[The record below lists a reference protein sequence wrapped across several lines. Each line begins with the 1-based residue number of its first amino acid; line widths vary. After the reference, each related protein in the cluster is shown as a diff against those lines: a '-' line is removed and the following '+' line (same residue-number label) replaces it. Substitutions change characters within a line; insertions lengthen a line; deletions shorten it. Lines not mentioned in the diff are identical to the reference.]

1 MVEKSSVLRKIVKFY
16 MLIFLKYLNNLLFM
30 NIICNKEKEVI
41 GKPKPKYLQIKDEK
55 MLGFKRK
62 KGKNTKGE
70 SFMQGVMAL
79 MFSQVLIK
87 LLGLVYKWYL
97 TNREGFGD
105 EGNAIYSAGF
115 SIYALLLTL
124 SSTGV
129 PNAVARLVS
138 QHTAKGDYRGA
149 HRVFKIAFGMF
160 AIIGL
165 MGTLLLFFGAHYI
178 ANSWLAIPEAE
189 LTLVALSP
197 AIFFV
202 AIICVF
208 RGYFNGRENMKATAN
223 SQTIEQLF
231 KTIFTVVVVEIVA
244 ICSGVNT
251 NLMAAGANLATTLAT
266 VGSFFYLYL
275 YYKVRREDLA
285 KEIVSSRPYRTR
297 SIGRTVKNILSV
309 SIPMSLSSILTSI
322 NRNIDSTTVKRGLQ
336 SFLSESDALK
346 QYGILSGKVDTLVS
360 LPLSFNIAFATAL
373 VPAITTAKTKG
384 DMKTAT
390 KRVSFSLLVTMLIGL
405 PCMIGMIIFAQQ
417 ILNLL
422 FPNAPE
428 GAFIFQVS
436 SLTIIFTV
444 LEQTVNGALQGL
456 GKIMTPAIALLIGVA
471 LKFILNL
478 VLVPIPEI
486 GAAGAAFAT
495 VVCHAVAFFIGFQV
509 LRANMELELSISKFL
524 IKPVIA
530 TAMMG
535 ICSYAV
541 YFILSGIIAEKLA
554 TIMAII
560 VAIVIYGL
568 ALVILK
574 IFTKEEIFMI
584 PYGQKLYRILEKMG
598 IYKEA

>member
-1 MVEKSSVLRKIVKFY
+1 
-16 MLIFLKYLNNLLFM
+16 
-30 NIICNKEKEVI
+30 
-41 GKPKPKYLQIKDEK
+41 
-55 MLGFKRK
+55 MLGFKK
-62 KGKNTKGE
+62 KEGKKVKGE

-115 SIYALLLTL
+115 SIYALLLTI

-149 HRVFKIAFGMF
+149 HRVFKIALGTF
-160 AIIGL
+160 AVIGL
-165 MGTLLLFFGAHYI
+165 IGTLLLFFGAHYI
-178 ANSWLAIPEAE
+178 ANVWLAIPEAE

-231 KTIFTVVVVEIVA
+231 KTIFTVLVVEIVA

-266 VGSFFYLYL
+266 VGSFFYLYIF
-275 YYKVRREDLA
+275 YKMRREDLS
-285 KEIVSSRPYRTR
+285 KEIVSSKNYGTK
-297 SIGRTVKNILSV
+297 SIWKTVKSILSV
-309 SIPMSLSSILTSI
+309 SVPMSLSSILTSI

-346 QYGILSGKVDTLVS
+346 QYGILSGKVDTLTS

-405 PCMIGMIIFAQQ
+405 PCMVGMIIFAQP
-417 ILNLL
+417 ILDLL
-422 FPNAPE
+422 FPNAPD

-436 SLTIIFTV
+436 SLAIIFTV

-456 GKIMTPAIALLIGVA
+456 GKIMTPAIALLVGVT
-471 LKFILNL
+471 LKCILNL
-478 VLVPIPEI
+478 VLVPIPAI

-495 VVCHAVAFFIGFQV
+495 VVCHAVAFFIGFNV
-509 LRANMELELSISKFL
+509 LRANMKLDLNFSKF
-524 IKPVIA
+524 IAKPFLA
-530 TAMMG
+530 TLAMG
-535 ICSYAV
+535 ICSYAT
-541 YFILSGIIAEKLA
+541 YLLLTGINIGKMATIIAILV
-554 TIMAII
+554 AII
-560 VAIVIYGL
+560 IYIIS
-568 ALVILK
+568 VVVLK

-584 PYGQKLYRILEKMG
+584 PYGQKLYKILEKLG
-598 IYKEA
+598 IYKETENVVK

>member
-1 MVEKSSVLRKIVKFY
+1 L
-16 MLIFLKYLNNLLFM
+16 
-30 NIICNKEKEVI
+30 KEV
-41 GKPKPKYLQIKDEK
+41 K
-55 MLGFKRK
+55 MLKFKKREGK
-62 KGKNTKGE
+62 KVKGE

-97 TNREGFGD
+97 TNKEGFGD

-115 SIYALLLTL
+115 SIYALLLTI

-149 HRVFKIAFGMF
+149 HRVFKIALGTF
-160 AIIGL
+160 AVIGL
-165 MGTLLLFFGAHYI
+165 IGTLILFFGAHYI
-178 ANSWLAIPEAE
+178 ANVWLAIPEAE

-231 KTIFTVVVVEIVA
+231 KTIFTVLVVEIVA

-266 VGSFFYLYL
+266 VGSFFYLYIF
-275 YYKVRREDLA
+275 YKMRREDLA
-285 KEIVSSRPYRTR
+285 KEIVSSKNYETKN
-297 SIGRTVKNILSV
+297 IWKTVKSILSV
-309 SIPMSLSSILTSI
+309 SVPMSLSAILTSI

-336 SFLSESDALK
+336 TFLSEQDALK

-384 DMKTAT
+384 DMKTAN

-405 PCMIGMIIFAQQ
+405 PCMVGMIIFAQQ

-422 FPNAPE
+422 FPNATD
-428 GAFIFQVS
+428 GAFVLQVS
-436 SLTIIFTV
+436 ALTIIFTV
-444 LEQTVNGALQGL
+444 LEQTVSGALQGI
-456 GKIMTPAIALLIGVA
+456 GKIMTPAIALLVGVA

-478 VLVPIPEI
+478 VLVPIPSI
-486 GAAGAAFAT
+486 GVAGAAFAT
-495 VVCHAVAFFIGFQV
+495 VVCHAVAFFIGFNV
-509 LRANMELELSISKFL
+509 LRANMKINLTFSKFVT
-524 IKPVIA
+524 KPILATIA
-530 TAMMG
+530 MG

-541 YFILSGIIAEKLA
+541 YFLLKGIIVEKLA
-554 TIMAII
+554 TIIAILVAII
-560 VAIVIYGL
+560 VYVLSVIS
-568 ALVILK
+568 LK

-584 PYGQKLYRILEKMG
+584 PYGQKLYKILEKFG

>member
-1 MVEKSSVLRKIVKFY
+1 MIKGKHR
-16 MLIFLKYLNNLLFM
+16 
-30 NIICNKEKEVI
+30 KEKVS
-41 GKPKPKYLQIKDEK
+41 KV
-55 MLGFKRK
+55 K
-62 KGKNTKGE
+62 KE
-70 SFMQGVMAL
+70 SFMQGVLSL
-79 MFSQVLIK
+79 MVAQVLIK

-129 PNAVARLVS
+129 PNAVAKLVS
-138 QHTAKGDYRGA
+138 EHTAKGDYRGA
-149 HRVFKIAFGMF
+149 HRIFKISLATF

-165 MGTLLLFFGAHYI
+165 IGTLILFLGAGYI
-178 ANSWLAIPEAE
+178 SNVWLAIPEAE

-202 AIICVF
+202 AIISVF

-223 SQTIEQLF
+223 SQTLEQLA
-231 KTIFTVVVVEIVA
+231 KTIFTVLVVEIVA

-266 VGSFFYLYL
+266 VASFLYL
-275 YYKVRREDLA
+275 YMYFKVRRVELG
-285 KEIVSSRPYRTR
+285 KEIVSSENYPTK
-297 SIGRTVKNILSV
+297 SILGTVKNILMV

-322 NRNIDSTTVKRGLQ
+322 NRNIDSMTVKRALQ
-336 SFLSESDALK
+336 SFLTEGEALK

-373 VPAITTAKTKG
+373 VPAIASAKTKG
-384 DMKTAT
+384 DMQTAN

-405 PCMIGMIIFAQQ
+405 PCMIGMMIFAQP

-422 FPNAPE
+422 FPNASE

-436 SLTIIFTV
+436 ALTIIFTV

-456 GKIMTPAIALLIGVA
+456 GKIYIPAIALTVGVGV
-471 LKFILNL
+471 KFILNL
-478 VLVPIPEI
+478 ILVPIPQI

-495 VVCHAVAFFIGFQV
+495 VACHAIAFVIGFYV
-509 LRANMELELSISKFL
+509 LKRSMKIDLPFTKFI
-524 IKPVIA
+524 IKPFLA
-530 TAMMG
+530 TFIMAV
-535 ICSYAV
+535 CSYAV
-541 YFILSGIIAEKLA
+541 YILLGGINAGRMV
-554 TIMAII
+554 TIISILVAII
-560 VAIVIYGL
+560 IYIL
-568 ALVILK
+568 ALIVLK
-574 IFTKEEIFMI
+574 LFTKEELLMI
-584 PYGQKLYRILEKMG
+584 PYGNKIYKLLEKIG
-598 IYKEA
+598 IYKETANSVK

>member
-1 MVEKSSVLRKIVKFY
+1 
-16 MLIFLKYLNNLLFM
+16 
-30 NIICNKEKEVI
+30 
-41 GKPKPKYLQIKDEK
+41 
-55 MLGFKRK
+55 MLGFKK
-62 KGKNTKGE
+62 KEGKKTKGE

-87 LLGLVYKWYL
+87 LIGLVYKWYL

-115 SIYALLLTL
+115 SIYALLLTI

-138 QHTAKGDYRGA
+138 QNIAKGDYRGA
-149 HRVFKIAFGMF
+149 HRIFKIAFGVF
-160 AIIGL
+160 AVIGL
-165 MGTLLLFFGAHYI
+165 IGTLLMFFGAGYI
-178 ANSWLAIPEAE
+178 SNVWLAIPEAE

-202 AIICVF
+202 AIISVF
-208 RGYFNGRENMKATAN
+208 RGYFSGRDNLKATAN
-223 SQTIEQLF
+223 SQTIEQIF
-231 KTIFTVVVVEIVA
+231 KTIFTVLVVEIVA

-275 YYKVRREDLA
+275 YYKARREDLS
-285 KEIVSSRPYRTR
+285 KDIVSSKNYETK
-297 SIGRTVKNILSV
+297 SIWKTIKNILSV
-309 SIPMSLSSILTSI
+309 SVPMSLSAILTSI

-336 SFLSESDALK
+336 SFLTEGEALK
-346 QYGILSGKVDTLVS
+346 QYGILSGKVDTLTS

-373 VPAITTAKTKG
+373 VPAITKAKTTG

-405 PCMIGMIIFAQQ
+405 PCMIGMIIFAQP
-417 ILNLL
+417 ILNLI

-428 GAFIFQVS
+428 GTFILQIS
-436 SLTIIFTV
+436 SLAIIFTV

-456 GKIMTPAIALLIGVA
+456 GKIMTPTIALLIGVSI
-471 LKFILNL
+471 KFILNL
-478 VLVPIPEI
+478 VLVPIPTI

-495 VVCHAVAFFIGFQV
+495 AACHAIAFFIGFNV
-509 LRANMELELSISKFL
+509 LRANMKIDLTFSKF
-524 IKPVIA
+524 ITKPVIA
-530 TAMMG
+530 TTFMG

-541 YFILSGIIAEKLA
+541 YLILTSINIGKLA
-554 TIMAII
+554 TIIAIL
-560 VAIVIYGL
+560 VAVLIYVLAVIR
-568 ALVILK
+568 LK
-574 IFTKEEIFMI
+574 IFTKEELFMI
-584 PYGQKLYRILEKMG
+584 PYGQKLYKVLEKFG
-598 IYKEA
+598 VYKETEKIVK